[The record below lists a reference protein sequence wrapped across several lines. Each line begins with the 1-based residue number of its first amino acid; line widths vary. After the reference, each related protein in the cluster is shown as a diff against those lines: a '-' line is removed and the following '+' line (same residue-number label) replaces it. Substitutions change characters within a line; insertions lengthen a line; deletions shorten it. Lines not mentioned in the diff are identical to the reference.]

1 MATKKI
7 EAPATNLSRADIE
20 QLLDVIHA
28 KGIEEFELEQG
39 GMRLR
44 VVATRPVAAPIMMAQ
59 PVQAYAPAPQQTAPV
74 QQQAVSAMTA
84 PSSAPAAA
92 TPPEEDPKLKKVT
105 SPMVGSFYRSA
116 SPGSKPFVEV
126 GDKVDGDTVLCI
138 IEAMKLMN
146 EIKAETRGVVKKI
159 MVQNGQPVEYGQT
172 LFLID
177 PS

>member
-1 MATKKI
+1 MATKKV
-7 EAPATNLSRADIE
+7 EAPTANLSRADIE
-20 QLLDVIHA
+20 HLLDVIHA

-39 GMRLR
+39 GVRLR
-44 VVATRPVAAPIMMAQ
+44 VVGTRPVAAPIMMAQ
-59 PVQAYAPAPQQTAPV
+59 PMQAYASPMQHAPV

-84 PSSAPAAA
+84 PSAAA
-92 TPPEEDPKLKKVT
+92 TAPEEDPKLKKVT

-172 LFLID
+172 LYLID